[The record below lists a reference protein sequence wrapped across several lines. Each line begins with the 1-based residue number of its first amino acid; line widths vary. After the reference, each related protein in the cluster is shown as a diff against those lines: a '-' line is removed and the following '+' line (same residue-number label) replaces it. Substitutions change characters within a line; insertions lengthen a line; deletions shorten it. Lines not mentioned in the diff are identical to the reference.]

1 MYFELIL
8 KDSQVLAVI
17 IFLQLFSFKIQ
28 KSKWKH
34 ERIHTGEKPCSC
46 KNCEKSFKS
55 HMQWKFM
62 KNHFHASIVML
73 QSFTISIF
81 MSEFILLKSHIFEN
95 IVIKVSTDY
104 VKYFWKCH
112 EKINTGEKSH
122 FCTTCNKTFIFLFF
136 HIYYLS
142 SYDILSSSMFI

>member
-1 MYFELIL
+1 MFCNQTEIHKPLIGMFSHDLLQFELIL
-8 KDSQVLAVI
+8 KDSHSICQVLAVI
-17 IFLQLFSFKIQ
+17 IFLQLLSFKIQ
-28 KSKWKH
+28 KSQSKH

-73 QSFTISIF
+73 QSFAISIF
-81 MSEFILLKSHIFEN
+81 MSEFILLKSHILEN

-104 VKYFWKCH
+104 V
-112 EKINTGEKSH
+112 IN
-122 FCTTCNKTFIFLFF
+122 F
-136 HIYYLS
+136 
-142 SYDILSSSMFI
+142 